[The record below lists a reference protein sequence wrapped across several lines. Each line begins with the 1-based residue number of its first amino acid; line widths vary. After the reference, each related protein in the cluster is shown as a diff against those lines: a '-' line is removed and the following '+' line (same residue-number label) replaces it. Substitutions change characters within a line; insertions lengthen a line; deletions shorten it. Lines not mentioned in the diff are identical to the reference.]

1 MIKRLWNDKFSRN
14 VLTLMTGTVISQAIP
29 IAISPILT
37 RIYTP
42 EDFGLFALF
51 FSVTSIL
58 SIIISA
64 RYEMTIILPEGDK
77 DAVNLLALSI
87 VITAGISL
95 ITLVLVLLFAD
106 VFAGWLHE
114 PKIAGWL
121 IFIPVSIFMIGIY
134 QALSYWLN
142 RKSRYTALSG
152 TRITRSVGASVASLG
167 LGYTA
172 VKPGGLIIG
181 DTIGQTITSAYV
193 AWDFWRK
200 DRHLLRNITKTDTLR
215 LAKRY
220 KHFPLF
226 NMFSGLL
233 EKGSGQVPLLLITSF
248 WGLTISGLFSL
259 SMRVISVPGSV
270 IARAIGDVFRQ
281 QANEEFLE
289 KGNCRR
295 SFRKMTILLSAMAV
309 IPFSL
314 LFIFATPLF
323 AFAFG
328 PEWAVAGDYARIMT
342 IMFFLQF
349 IVSPLSNMFLIAEKQ
364 KIDLLI
370 QAILFTFVCAAFL
383 AGYNIFHNPVV
394 AVSLFTAVYSI
405 KYCVEF
411 YLSYRFSFGKKTV

>member
-1 MIKRLWNDKFSRN
+1 MIKRIWNDKFSRN

-58 SIIISA
+58 SIVISA
-64 RYEMTIILPEGDK
+64 RYEMTIILPEDDK
-77 DAVNLLALSI
+77 DAVNILFLSLVITTAVSI
-87 VITAGISL
+87 VTL
-95 ITLVLVLLFAD
+95 ILVLLFSD
-106 VFAGWLHE
+106 VFALWLHE

-121 IFIPVSIFMIGIY
+121 IFIPLSVFMIGIY

-152 TRITRSVGASVASLG
+152 TRITRSVGASLASLG
-167 LGYTA
+167 LGFTSL
-172 VKPGGLIIG
+172 KPGGLILG
-181 DTIGQTITSAYV
+181 DTIGQSITSGYV
-193 AWDFWRK
+193 AWDFWRN
-200 DRHLLRNITKTDTLR
+200 DRHLVHSITRANTLR

-220 KHFPLF
+220 QHFPKF

-233 EKGSGQVPLLLITSF
+233 EKGSGQVPMLLITSF
-248 WGLTISGLFSL
+248 WGLAVSGLFSL

-295 SFRKMTILLSAMAV
+295 SFRKMTILLSGLGIV
-309 IPFSL
+309 PFSA
-314 LFIFATPLF
+314 LFIFATPIF
-323 AFAFG
+323 KFAFG
-328 PEWAVAGDYARIMT
+328 SEWAVAGDYARIMT

-364 KIDLLI
+364 KIDLMI

-383 AGYNIFHNPVV
+383 AGYNIFHNPVI
-394 AVSLFTAVYSI
+394 AVILFTAVYSI